1 MKLYLLE
8 LSLVIRSLKNNFS
21 LYQWLLFTL
30 IILILSL
37 QIIGIVQGIF
47 LNATNV
53 GILWASDSDA
63 GKILFESLSINKVIK
78 QNFATGVQYGVLYPR
93 LGNLLSFFI
102 PGYTAP
108 ENYNTLEIHEYSSHI
123 ALMLI
128 SFGSLLALS
137 LLISKILFRDILYIL
152 GSTSIILSSFLGTK
166 EWVNY
171 IFRLHPDNLLSL
183 LVALFIYFIF
193 KFKVNNDKISFIIL
207 GLIASLALCTKQSF
221 LLFLPLLLFI
231 YVPPLTKTTLF
242 KASNLYA
249 HIAYFYFII
258 GFPQNFGVW
267 WSFSF
272 LLRQSEYS
280 LPGNILS
287 FTRWISQFTE
297 QSALPVLAIIILC
310 IISDRFNEKKSE
322 KKSCRFLWLQLF
334 LIWFLP
340 YGYLLTKDIISG
352 HSHYNLPH
360 VSSGLVLVSL
370 ILINIKIKPIYNIRK
385 WFQFNQVRPLVAL
398 SLLLL
403 LVNST
408 VGIIPSTVSNTFKE
422 VISGR
427 VELQKTYTVISSLTT
442 KSKKVI
448 TEASIPV
455 PFYRGIFYGPYGLS
469 VTLEEFYK
477 IDPDTV
483 LINSAALPALMD
495 GEKLSSYFLTGRG
508 NLQEIR
514 KYYEIFYKKVNEAID
529 PRMIRWKLTYED
541 KNGIQVWQRI

>member
-8 LSLVIRSLKNNFS
+8 LSLAIRSLKNNFS

-108 ENYNTLEIHEYSSHI
+108 ENFNPLEIHEYSSHI

-207 GLIASLALCTKQSF
+207 CLIASLALCTKQSF

-231 YVPPLTKTTLF
+231 YVPPLTKTALF
-242 KASNLYA
+242 NASNLYA

-280 LPGNILS
+280 LPGNIHS

-310 IISDRFNEKKSE
+310 IISDRFNEKRVK
-322 KKSCRFLWLQLF
+322 RNLVDF
-334 LIWFLP
+334 
-340 YGYLLTKDIISG
+340 YGYNYS
-352 HSHYNLPH
+352 
-360 VSSGLVLVSL
+360 
-370 ILINIKIKPIYNIRK
+370 
-385 WFQFNQVRPLVAL
+385 
-398 SLLLL
+398 
-403 LVNST
+403 
-408 VGIIPSTVSNTFKE
+408 
-422 VISGR
+422 
-427 VELQKTYTVISSLTT
+427 
-442 KSKKVI
+442 
-448 TEASIPV
+448 
-455 PFYRGIFYGPYGLS
+455 
-469 VTLEEFYK
+469 
-477 IDPDTV
+477 
-483 LINSAALPALMD
+483 
-495 GEKLSSYFLTGRG
+495 
-508 NLQEIR
+508 
-514 KYYEIFYKKVNEAID
+514 
-529 PRMIRWKLTYED
+529 
-541 KNGIQVWQRI
+541 

>member
-21 LYQWLLFTL
+21 LYQGLLFTL

-63 GKILFESLSINKVIK
+63 GKILFESLSVNKVIK

-102 PGYTAP
+102 PGYSAP
-108 ENYNTLEIHEYSSHI
+108 QNFNPIEIHEYSSHI

-137 LLISKILFRDILYIL
+137 LLISKILFRDILYVL
-152 GSTSIILSSFLGTK
+152 GSTSVILSSFLGTK

-183 LVALFIYFIF
+183 LVALLIYFIF
-193 KFKVNNDKISFIIL
+193 KFKINNDNISFIVL
-207 GLIASLALCTKQSF
+207 CLIASLALCTKQSF

-231 YVPPLTKTTLF
+231 YIPPLTKTALF
-242 KASNLYA
+242 KTSNLYA

-280 LPGNILS
+280 LPGNIHS

-297 QSALPVLAIIILC
+297 QSTLPVLAIIILC
-310 IISDRFNEKKSE
+310 IISDRFNEKKS
-322 KKSCRFLWLQLF
+322 CRFPWLQLF

-340 YGYLLTKDIISG
+340 YGYLLTKNIISG

-360 VSSGLVLVSL
+360 VSSGLVLLSL
-370 ILINIKIKPIYNIRK
+370 ILINTKIQPIYNIRK
-385 WFQFNQVRPLVAL
+385 WFQINQVRPLVAL
-398 SLLLL
+398 CLLLL
-403 LVNST
+403 LVNLT
-408 VGIIPSTVSNTFKE
+408 VGIIPSTVSSTFQE

-427 VELQKTYTVISSLTT
+427 IELQKTYSFISSLTT
-442 KSKKVI
+442 KSEKVI
-448 TEASIPV
+448 TEVSIPV
-455 PFYRGIFYGPYGLS
+455 PYYRGIFHGPYGLS

-483 LINSAALPALMD
+483 LINSAALPAIMD
-495 GEKLSSYFLTGRG
+495 GEKLSSYFLTGRK

-514 KYYEIFYKKVNEAID
+514 KYYGIFYKKVNEAID
-529 PRMIRWKLTYED
+529 PRMIRWKLYYED
-541 KNGIQVWQRI
+541 KNGIQVWKRI

>member
-21 LYQWLLFTL
+21 LYQGLLFTL

-63 GKILFESLSINKVIK
+63 GKILFESLSVNKVIK

-102 PGYTAP
+102 PGYSAP
-108 ENYNTLEIHEYSSHI
+108 QNFNPIEIHEYSSHI

-137 LLISKILFRDILYIL
+137 LLISKILFRDILYVL
-152 GSTSIILSSFLGTK
+152 GSTSVILSSFLGTK

-193 KFKVNNDKISFIIL
+193 KFKINNDNISFIIL
-207 GLIASLALCTKQSF
+207 CLIASLALCTKQSF

-231 YVPPLTKTTLF
+231 YVPPLTKTALF

-280 LPGNILS
+280 LPGNIHS

-310 IISDRFNEKKSE
+310 IISDRFNEKKS
-322 KKSCRFLWLQLF
+322 CRFPWLQLF

-340 YGYLLTKDIISG
+340 YGYLLTKNIISG

-360 VSSGLVLVSL
+360 VSSGLVLLSL
-370 ILINIKIKPIYNIRK
+370 ILINTKIQPIYNIRK
-385 WFQFNQVRPLVAL
+385 WFQINQVRPLVAL
-398 SLLLL
+398 CLLLL
-403 LVNST
+403 LVNLT
-408 VGIIPSTVSNTFKE
+408 VGIIPSTVSSTFQE

-427 VELQKTYTVISSLTT
+427 IELQKTYSFISSLTT
-442 KSKKVI
+442 KSEKVI
-448 TEASIPV
+448 TEVSIPV
-455 PFYRGIFYGPYGLS
+455 PYYRGIFHGPYGLS

-483 LINSAALPALMD
+483 LINSAALPAIMD
-495 GEKLSSYFLTGRG
+495 GEKLSSYFLMGRK

-514 KYYEIFYKKVNEAID
+514 KYYGIFYKKVNEAID
-529 PRMIRWKLTYED
+529 PRMIRWKLYYED
-541 KNGIQVWQRI
+541 KNGIQVWKRI

>member
-193 KFKVNNDKISFIIL
+193 KFKVNNDKISFTIL

-231 YVPPLTKTTLF
+231 YVPPLTKTALF

-280 LPGNILS
+280 LPGNIPS

-310 IISDRFNEKKSE
+310 IINNF
-322 KKSCRFLWLQLF
+322 
-334 LIWFLP
+334 
-340 YGYLLTKDIISG
+340 
-352 HSHYNLPH
+352 
-360 VSSGLVLVSL
+360 
-370 ILINIKIKPIYNIRK
+370 
-385 WFQFNQVRPLVAL
+385 
-398 SLLLL
+398 
-403 LVNST
+403 
-408 VGIIPSTVSNTFKE
+408 
-422 VISGR
+422 
-427 VELQKTYTVISSLTT
+427 
-442 KSKKVI
+442 
-448 TEASIPV
+448 
-455 PFYRGIFYGPYGLS
+455 
-469 VTLEEFYK
+469 
-477 IDPDTV
+477 
-483 LINSAALPALMD
+483 M
-495 GEKLSSYFLTGRG
+495 
-508 NLQEIR
+508 
-514 KYYEIFYKKVNEAID
+514 YY
-529 PRMIRWKLTYED
+529 
-541 KNGIQVWQRI
+541 

>member
-21 LYQWLLFTL
+21 LYQGLLFTL

-63 GKILFESLSINKVIK
+63 GKILFESLSVNKVIK

-102 PGYTAP
+102 PGYSAP
-108 ENYNTLEIHEYSSHI
+108 QNFNPIEIHEYSSHI

-137 LLISKILFRDILYIL
+137 LLISKILFRDILYVL
-152 GSTSIILSSFLGTK
+152 GSTSVILSSFLGTK

-193 KFKVNNDKISFIIL
+193 KFKINNDNISFIVL
-207 GLIASLALCTKQSF
+207 CLIASLALCTKQSF

-231 YVPPLTKTTLF
+231 YVPPLTKTALF

-280 LPGNILS
+280 LPGNVHS
-287 FTRWISQFTE
+287 FTRWIIQFTE

-310 IISDRFNEKKSE
+310 IISDRFNEKKS
-322 KKSCRFLWLQLF
+322 CRFPWLQLF

-340 YGYLLTKDIISG
+340 YGYLLTKNIISG

-360 VSSGLVLVSL
+360 VSSGLVLLSL
-370 ILINIKIKPIYNIRK
+370 ILINTKIQPIYNIRK
-385 WFQFNQVRPLVAL
+385 WFQINQVRPLVAL
-398 SLLLL
+398 CLLLL
-403 LVNST
+403 LVNLT
-408 VGIIPSTVSNTFKE
+408 VGIIPSTVSSTFQE

-427 VELQKTYTVISSLTT
+427 IELQKTYSFISSLTT
-442 KSKKVI
+442 KSEKVI
-448 TEASIPV
+448 TEVSIPV
-455 PFYRGIFYGPYGLS
+455 PYYRGIFHGPYGLS

-483 LINSAALPALMD
+483 LINSAALPAIMD
-495 GEKLSSYFLTGRG
+495 GEKLSSYFLTGRK

-514 KYYEIFYKKVNEAID
+514 KYYGIFYKKVNEAID
-529 PRMIRWKLTYED
+529 PRMIRWKLYYED
-541 KNGIQVWQRI
+541 KNGIQVWKRI